1 MTYLPRNI
9 KGTSKNVVIWPD
21 PGRIAGVGGMIGGF

>member
-1 MTYLPRNI
+1 MLEFLQL
-9 KGTSKNVVIWPD
+9 KGTSKNVAIWPD